1 MLKNYFKIAWRNLI
15 RQKSFSLINVLG
27 LSIGLA
33 CCLAIGLF
41 VLDEYSFDRF
51 HSRYNDIY
59 RVVEKEIQGG
69 NLYNVAVTPGPL
81 APELESS
88 FSEVQHSVRIGKTY
102 QSVVFNTD
110 DLKIETSQVLIVD
123 NSFFDVF
130 DFSLKIGNEKNAL
143 LNPEDIV
150 ITQSMAEKLFGKE
163 WNSTNLIGKQIT
175 YNKDRILTLA
185 GVVENT
191 PTNSH
196 IQFEVLMSYKFEETN
211 SNFHNWRSNNI
222 HTYVLLDPNT
232 EIEEF
237 NKKIEKFL
245 FNYSSDTTTTLS
257 LQPLSD
263 IYLRSDFDFQTDWS
277 KTGNVVYIKIFTA
290 VGIVVLLIAI
300 FNFMNLSTAR
310 AVFREKEIGVR
321 KVVGAQLSQLVLQF
335 LYEALIVSF
344 FAMGL
349 ALALLVL
356 FLPILN
362 SVVGKSLEIPFS
374 SLSFLSALGFF
385 TLLIGILAGIYP
397 AFYLASFKPSK
408 VLKGVFAPKSGQQFR
423 QTLIVVQF
431 TFSIIL
437 IIGAITIY
445 RQLNYLQ
452 QKELGFDKELLVN
465 VFMKSELRPKSPLL
479 KNELLAQSGIVSV
492 ATASGN
498 LVNVGSS
505 TGNIEW
511 EGKAESDEMLL
522 SHLNIDADFVSTAGL
537 ELVAGRNFD
546 AAIAS
551 DSTAFILNET
561 AARQMGWTSEKAI
574 GKSLK
579 FWDIDGYVIGVVKD
593 FHFKPFTEAIEPM
606 LFRYWA
612 WENYSSLF
620 VKIDGNQMDK
630 ALKIIKLSFEKFD
643 PDNEFQFQFLDQAL
657 ENQYN
662 SYRSTAQIVLYFS
675 ILAIVVSCLG
685 LIGLASFTA
694 EKRSKEI
701 GIRKVLGASVFNIV
715 GMLSTEFVKLVLF
728 AIFIGSP
735 VAFWLVNKWL
745 NEFAYKMEFEWWI
758 VVSAGVGA
766 LLLALLTVSYESIK
780 VAVTNPVKSLKSE

>member
-1 MLKNYFKIAWRNLI
+1 MLKNYLKISLRSLLRN
-15 RQKSFSLINVLG
+15 KAYSFINITG
-27 LSIGLA
+27 LAIGLA

-41 VLDEYSFDRF
+41 IWDEYSFDRF
-51 HSRYNDIY
+51 HTRYDQIY
-59 RVVEKEIQGG
+59 RVVEKQIQSGDI
-69 NLYNVAVTPGPL
+69 YNVAVTPGPL
-81 APELESS
+81 APELESA
-88 FSEVQHSVRIGKTY
+88 FSEVQNTARIGRTY
-102 QSVVFNTD
+102 QSVVLSSGDFQ
-110 DLKIETSQVLIVD
+110 IETSEILIVD
-123 NSFFDVF
+123 NAFFDIF
-130 DFSLKIGNEKNAL
+130 DFSLAKGNENNAL

-150 ITQSMAEKLFGKE
+150 ISQTMAEKLFGKE
-163 WNSTNLIGKQIT
+163 WNSTNIIGQQIA

-185 GVVENT
+185 GVVEN
-191 PTNSH
+191 PPANSH
-196 IQFEVLMSYKFEETN
+196 IQFEVLLSYKFEETN
-211 SNFHNWRSNNI
+211 SNFHNWGSNNL

-232 EIEEF
+232 ETEEF
-237 NKKIEKFL
+237 NSKIEKFL

-277 KTGNVVYIKIFTA
+277 KTGNMVYIKIFTA

-300 FNFMNLSTAR
+300 FNFINLSTAR
-310 AVFREKEIGVR
+310 AMFREKEIGVR
-321 KVVGAQLSQLVLQF
+321 KVVGAQQNQLVTQF
-335 LYEALIVSF
+335 LSEALTVSF

-374 SLSFLSALGFF
+374 SLLFLLVLGIA
-385 TLLIGILAGIYP
+385 TLLIGVFAGVYP
-397 AFYLASFKPSK
+397 AFYLSSFRPSK

-431 TFSIIL
+431 TFSVIL

-452 QKELGFDKELLVN
+452 QKELGFDKELMIN
-465 VFMKSELRPKSPLL
+465 VFMKSDLQPKSPLL

-511 EGKAESDEMLL
+511 EGKEESDEMLL
-522 SHLNIDADFVSTAGL
+522 SHLNIDTDFVSTAGMD
-537 ELVAGRNFD
+537 LVAGRNFD
-546 AAIAS
+546 GAIAS
-551 DSTAFILNET
+551 DSTAYILNET
-561 AARQMGWTSEKAI
+561 AARQMGWTSEEAI

-579 FWDIDGYVIGVVKD
+579 FWDTEGYVIGVVKD
-593 FHFKPFTEAIEPM
+593 FHFKPLTEAIEPM
-606 LFRYWA
+606 LFRYWP

-620 VKIDGNQMDK
+620 VRIDGNQMAD
-630 ALKIIKLSFEKFD
+630 ALKTIELSFKKFD
-643 PDNEFQFQFLDQAL
+643 PDNEFQFQFVDQAL

-662 SYRSTAQIVLYFS
+662 TYGSTAKIVLCFS

-715 GMLSTEFVKLVLF
+715 SMLSTEFVKLVVF

-735 VAFWLVNKWL
+735 VAFWLVTQWL

-758 VVSAGVGA
+758 LVSAGVGA
-766 LLLALLTVSYESIK
+766 LLLALLTVSYQSIK